1 MRLIPLCCAL
11 MMVSPFWES
20 KAPRAW
26 SDVELSQ
33 MLNDSPWA
41 QAAVAQGIVPQPGV
55 ETFLSSALPM
65 QEAEAEVMRRR
76 RIRNRQTE
84 PLETSEYREFLKQKK
99 GESIVLTILFPDPS
113 QLADGKESKRMEEE
127 CVMKIGRK
135 KYKMT
140 GHFPPAPDDPFL
152 RLVFPRVVGA
162 KDKIVEFDLYLP
174 GVTEPYR
181 TAEYDI
187 KGMFY
192 RGRFEM

>member
-1 MRLIPLCCAL
+1 MRSLVLCCAL
-11 MMVSPFWES
+11 LMAPFWES
-20 KAPRAW
+20 KAPRDWTDAE
-26 SDVELSQ
+26 VAQ

-41 QAAVAQGIVPQPGV
+41 HAAIAQGIVKQPGV
-55 ETFLSSALPM
+55 ETYLSSALPM
-65 QEAEAEVMRRR
+65 QEAEQEVMRRR

-84 PLETSEYREFLKQKK
+84 PLETTEYREFLKQQK
-99 GESIVLTILFPDPS
+99 GASIVLTIGFPDPS

-127 CVMKIGRK
+127 SVMKIGRK

-152 RLVFPRVVGA
+152 RLVFPRAVGP

-181 TAEYDI
+181 TVEYTI
-187 KGMFY
+187 KDLMY
-192 RGRFEM
+192 RGKLEL

>member
-1 MRLIPLCCAL
+1 
-11 MMVSPFWES
+11 MMVAPFWES
-20 KAPRAW
+20 KAPHDW

-41 QAAVAQGIVPQPGV
+41 QAAVTQGIVQQPGI

-113 QLADGKESKRMEEE
+113 QLADAKESKRMEEE
-127 CVMKIGRK
+127 SVMKIGRK

-152 RLVFPRVVGA
+152 RLVFPRVVGP
-162 KDKIVEFDLYLP
+162 KDKMVEFDLYLP

-181 TAEYDI
+181 TVEYPI
-187 KGMFY
+187 KDMMY
-192 RGRFEM
+192 RGKLEM